1 MKKVLLFLACTY
13 CLIACNNQS
22 PKEEKAPNVKII
34 HAEKLEASPE
44 RSYSFISQPYRTTE
58 LSFRVGGPIYTFEA
72 QSGQFYRKG
81 DLIAA
86 IDDRDF
92 QIRKQ
97 RAEALFKQAEADY
110 RRISNL
116 YEKGNISGTNYEK
129 AKADYEKAQADF
141 TTAANELKDTKL
153 YAPFDG
159 YIQNVNIERYQ
170 EVKASYPIVSFI
182 DLSQIKTEAYIPE
195 DMAVNARKIS
205 ADACNIVFNNL
216 KGKTFVPEKT
226 FVTQSATDNNI
237 SYLFTAIINN
247 SDNSLLG
254 GMAGSLSIPTPSSS
268 SSLHQSV
275 AIPQTAVCHTNEEG
289 SFVWRVTDQNLVV
302 KTPVKTGKLIKN
314 NQIEILSGL
323 SAGERI
329 AVTRLTYLSENQEI
343 TIQE

>member
-1 MKKVLLFLACTY
+1 M
-13 CLIACNNQS
+13 
-22 PKEEKAPNVKII
+22 
-34 HAEKLEASPE
+34 
-44 RSYSFISQPYRTTE
+44 
-58 LSFRVGGPIYTFEA
+58 
-72 QSGQFYRKG
+72 
-81 DLIAA
+81 
-86 IDDRDF
+86 
-92 QIRKQ
+92 
-97 RAEALFKQAEADY
+97 
-110 RRISNL
+110 
-116 YEKGNISGTNYEK
+116 
-129 AKADYEKAQADF
+129 
-141 TTAANELKDTKL
+141 
-153 YAPFDG
+153 
-159 YIQNVNIERYQ
+159 
-170 EVKASYPIVSFI
+170 SFI